1 MTVMMMIM
9 IIKLL
14 SLWASAAPTY
24 NPDLRGAMYCVYG
37 MTNPDGTRP
46 CLEQPTRSAG
56 GLYFS
61 CAEAIIYSDTGEGSY
76 SYSATGEGEEA
87 LTSFRC
93 RDMDISLNKDRCT
106 LLDGVPL
113 HVQVKTLN
121 AFRRTVRMFT
131 SVVALVITL

>member
-1 MTVMMMIM
+1 M
-9 IIKLL
+9 
-14 SLWASAAPTY
+14 
-24 NPDLRGAMYCVYG
+24 
-37 MTNPDGTRP
+37 
-46 CLEQPTRSAG
+46 LEAFISVAQKP
-56 GLYFS
+56 
-61 CAEAIIYSDTGEGSY
+61 IIYSDTGEGSY
-76 SYSATGEGEEA
+76 SYSATGEGGEA

-106 LLDGVPL
+106 LLDGVSL